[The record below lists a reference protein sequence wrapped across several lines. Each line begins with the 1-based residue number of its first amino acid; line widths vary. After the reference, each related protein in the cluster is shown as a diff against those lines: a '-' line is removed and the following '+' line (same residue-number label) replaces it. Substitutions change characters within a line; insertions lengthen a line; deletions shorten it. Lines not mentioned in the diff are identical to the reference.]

1 MAKRASRRAMV
12 RRESIRRGV
21 TWAPTI
27 PMAQRELRRTRVR
40 RYRRHRQDVLIAILV
55 VSLLLG
61 TAVYYFGFDIVLMRG
76 AGMSPTLRSGDRV
89 LCIKQ
94 SLLDA
99 LQGIIPDETREV
111 HRGDLVLMRY
121 TPERE
126 TAGEEDDAEAPSAL
140 LIKRVTALG
149 GDELDA
155 GGGEEGQGGGDR
167 QVLPVPGEKAQAGLR
182 PDPSLRG
189 RAQGHGIRQ
198 RHRLHDHPH
207 VMVAVRPPGE
217 DVQGQVDLGGG
228 FQGGGDHLILRA
240 SR

>member
-155 GGGEEGQGGGDR
+155 GGGELILNQDSLAGAVGDSDLVYPIRVPAGRLFVMGDR
-167 QVLPVPGEKAQAGLR
+167 
-182 PDPSLRG
+182 
-189 RAQGHGIRQ
+189 
-198 RHRLHDHPH
+198 
-207 VMVAVRPPGE
+207 E
-217 DVQGQVDLGGG
+217 DVSIDSRR
-228 FQGGGDHLILRA
+228 RA
-240 SR
+240 FGMTPVSDVVGRPIAVVWPLYAVGPVS

>member
-99 LQGIIPDETREV
+99 LQDTACEV
-111 HRGDLVLMRY
+111 VVSVSPCTAEGAAASELRSALEAGDDSVKDTGCFLLSSLRG
-121 TPERE
+121 
-126 TAGEEDDAEAPSAL
+126 ANSSAL
-140 LIKRVTALG
+140 LKTALSPLRFLVG
-149 GDELDA
+149 RRD
-155 GGGEEGQGGGDR
+155 
-167 QVLPVPGEKAQAGLR
+167 LPC
-182 PDPSLRG
+182 RG
-189 RAQGHGIRQ
+189 PVGIRI
-198 RHRLHDHPH
+198 HGA
-207 VMVAVRPPGE
+207 AVRSHCRRSSHGPYCCSA
-217 DVQGQVDLGGG
+217 
-228 FQGGGDHLILRA
+228 H
-240 SR
+240 